1 MKGYLMQFISDRNPT
16 ASALYLVDRG
26 MQGKH
31 YRWFDADTNQ
41 WSQCGWHMEDAL
53 ANRDKPSAI
62 DFFPWCGPLTG
73 KNFNPE
79 MPIKMVTEEEP
90 TKQPKTKVVKVKPAK
105 KMAKQRTVAVVA
117 PKTKQTKT
125 VNQFPDGTVWF
136 RADRQKWIA
145 QWNSKQEAARPTAE
159 ACLKFL
165 KKKYGV
171 DGVVV
176 E

>member
-1 MKGYLMQFISDRNPT
+1 MEFISDRNPS

-26 MQGKH
+26 MQGKQ
-31 YRWFDADTNQ
+31 YRWFNADTDQ
-41 WSQCGWHMEDAL
+41 WSLCGWSMDEAL
-53 ANRDKPSAI
+53 SFKDKPGAVG
-62 DFFPWCGPLTG
+62 FFPWVGPLTG
-73 KNFNPE
+73 KNFSPE
-79 MPIKMVTEEEP
+79 KPVVEVAED
-90 TKQPKTKVVKVKPAK
+90 TKPVKVKAVKAVKVKPAK
-105 KMAKQRTVAVVA
+105 KMAKQRTVAVAA

-145 QWNSKQEAARPTAE
+145 QWNGKQEAARPTKE
-159 ACLKFL
+159 ACLNFL
-165 KKKYGV
+165 KKKYNV